1 MGAFLLYGGKKSRV
15 MDQGI
20 FIGMQIVQ
28 KVYHPNGSSAPFVVA
43 IVDDPA
49 EADTKLIIMFEE
61 PECTAVFSL
70 DGLIQDED
78 ISAKNTSHAERY
90 EYALRDEL
98 WNNRF

>member
-1 MGAFLLYGGKKSRV
+1 MYGGKKSGV
-15 MDQGI
+15 TDQGI
-20 FIGMQIVQ
+20 FMGMQIVH

-43 IVDDPA
+43 IVDDPT
-49 EADTKLIIMFEE
+49 EADTKLVIMFEE

-78 ISAKNTSHAERY
+78 ISTKNASNAERY

-98 WNNRF
+98 WDNFY

>member
-1 MGAFLLYGGKKSRV
+1 

-28 KVYHPNGSSAPFVVA
+28 KVYHSNGSSAPFVVA

-49 EADTKLIIMFEE
+49 EADTKLVIMFEE

-70 DGLIQDED
+70 DRLIQDED
-78 ISAKNTSHAERY
+78 ISERNSSHADKY

-98 WNNRF
+98 WDNRF